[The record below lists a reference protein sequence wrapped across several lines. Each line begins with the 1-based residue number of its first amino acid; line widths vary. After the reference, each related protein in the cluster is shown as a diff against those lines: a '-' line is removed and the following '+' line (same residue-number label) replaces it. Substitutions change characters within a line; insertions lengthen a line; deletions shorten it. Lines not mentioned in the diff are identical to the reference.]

1 MIRVAMIAP
10 AVRGAMQYHITAL
23 IQHIN
28 QEDVNFT
35 LFVPQY
41 FKPSFPCVHR
51 YPLTQANWMKM
62 ACYLNPYW
70 AYLRFIEIKR
80 IQPDVVHIFNSEGYP
95 NVILW
100 SRWIRRKL
108 SIPLIVSLHDPEPHP
123 GTLIGW
129 LNHRLGKLTTR
140 EAHAV
145 HIFSEHFR
153 PAVYNLGFVSENI
166 YVIPL
171 VTDVSEFTQYRL
183 STISREP
190 MVLFFGRLEKY
201 KGINIL
207 LESALT
213 LRSKYRFVI
222 AGPGKIPS
230 KLLRIIQS
238 NPDLFELRNY
248 YLPEKEVAELFQRA
262 SVCVMPYI
270 QGTQSSI
277 PWLAAAF
284 GVPLVATD
292 VGGIASQCR
301 EIGGIVVPPKDPQ
314 ALARGIIEASQI
326 ETKLPSHW
334 EPKNIADQ
342 YVAMYHSVY
351 MSYILNR
358 CKI

>member
-1 MIRVAMIAP
+1 MIRVALVAP
-10 AVRGAMQYHITAL
+10 AVRGAMQYHITAM

-28 QEDVNFT
+28 QEDVNLN

-41 FKPSFPCVHR
+41 FKSSFPCVHR
-51 YPLTQANWMKM
+51 YPLPQANWMKM
-62 ACYLNPYW
+62 TCYLNPYW
-70 AYLRFIEIKR
+70 AYLRFMEIKR
-80 IQPDVVHIFNSEGYP
+80 IQPDVIHIFNSEGYP
-95 NVILW
+95 SVILW
-100 SRWIRRKL
+100 SRWTRRKL

-129 LNHRLGKLTTR
+129 LNHHLGKLTTR

-153 PAVYNLGFVSENI
+153 TAVHNSGFTSENI
-166 YVIPL
+166 YVVPL
-171 VTDVSEFTQYRL
+171 MTYVREFTQYRII
-183 STISREP
+183 TIQREP

-201 KGINIL
+201 KGIDIL
-207 LESALT
+207 LESALM
-213 LRSKYRFVI
+213 LRSQYRFVI
-222 AGPGKIPS
+222 AGPGKLPF

-238 NPDLFELRNY
+238 YPDLFELRNY
-248 YLPEKEVAELFQRA
+248 YLPEQEVAELFQRA

-270 QGTQSSI
+270 QGTQSSV

-301 EIGGIVVPPKDPQ
+301 EIGGIVVPSKDPH

-326 ETKLPSHW
+326 ETKLPPHW
-334 EPKNIADQ
+334 EPQNIAEQ
-342 YVAMYHSVY
+342 YEAMYHSVY
-351 MSYILNR
+351 MSYTLNR